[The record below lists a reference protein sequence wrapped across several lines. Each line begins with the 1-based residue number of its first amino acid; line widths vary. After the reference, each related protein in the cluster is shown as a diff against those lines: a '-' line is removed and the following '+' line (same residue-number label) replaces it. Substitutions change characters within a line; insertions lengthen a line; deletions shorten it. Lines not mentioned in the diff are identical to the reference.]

1 MKGIPNRLFE
11 RGKENNPVIRTRGLV
26 LARTFST
33 RLYTNIRGEKEVAS
47 LPEIIICQAS
57 KEAPI
62 IISGNGIIAKS
73 PSPAYALQ
81 FNPVWGKK
89 YEKGME
95 VIYKFENAFIPE
107 EKDDTGDIAVYKQK
121 ITGRYDEKDIP
132 GEIGFSSIK
141 ERDTTL
147 CGQDGELEM
156 ILGAITDSFPSKLY
170 DIRHP
175 TLVDKNKYYKIIISD
190 EEMQKFVKGIACKI
204 F

>member
-11 RGKENNPVIRTRGLV
+11 KGKENNPVIRTKGLV
-26 LARTFST
+26 VARTFSP
-33 RLYTNIRGEKEVAS
+33 RGYANIRGEKEVAS
-47 LPEIIICQAS
+47 LPEIILCKAN

-62 IISGNGIIAKS
+62 IINGMGIIAKG
-73 PSPAYALQ
+73 PAPAYILQ
-81 FNPVWGKK
+81 FNPMWGEK
-89 YEKGME
+89 YEKGE
-95 VIYKFENAFIPE
+95 NVIYRFKDAFVPE
-107 EKDDTGDIAVYKQK
+107 EENETGHLAVIKHDLTSRCDD
-121 ITGRYDEKDIP
+121 RDIP

-147 CGQDGELEM
+147 CGQDEELEM
-156 ILGAITDSFPSKLY
+156 MIRAVGDSFPSKLY

-175 TLVDKNKYYKIIISD
+175 VLVEKNKYYKIRISD